1 MTKKNHS
8 PKSASEKIPLA
19 AYILLGLA
27 LLSGVILLIAKQSP
41 SFAAFFNK
49 YISGTVRVILAYAT
63 NLIPF
68 SVAELLIILL
78 PVMITVLVIYAIKRK
93 AHSLKA
99 IISYFVTLLAGASV
113 IFSIFVFSFG
123 VGYHVPTLYD
133 RFDIANNGASA
144 EELKQTATEL
154 AIQINRRTNGVDYT
168 ADGFSVM
175 PYSLEQMND
184 LLIAAYNPINEKY
197 TFVQKFSSNIKPVLM
212 SVPMSY
218 THTTGIYTFFTGEA
232 NLNVDFPDYTLPYTA
247 AHELAHQRGISR
259 ENEANFIAF
268 LVGIN
273 SGDNYIEYSAYLNMF
288 EYVASALYQ
297 TDSKMYNEVYALLYP
312 SAKNEIAAYSKFY
325 EKYRNS
331 KVGEISSSINNAYLV
346 ANGTE
351 EGTKSYGLVVDLT
364 VAYFAGA
371 FDEN

>member
-8 PKSASEKIPLA
+8 PKNASEKIPLA

-27 LLSGVILLIAKQSP
+27 LFSGVILLISRQSP
-41 SFAAFFNK
+41 SFAVFFNR

-78 PVMITVLVIYAIKRK
+78 PVMITVLIIYAVKK
-93 AHSLKA
+93 KSHSIRA
-99 IISYFVTLLAGASV
+99 IISYFVSLLAGVSV

-133 RFDIANNGASA
+133 RFDIVNDEVSA
-144 EELKQTATEL
+144 EELKQTATDL
-154 AIQINRRTNGVDYT
+154 VIQINRRTNHIDYT
-168 ADGFSVM
+168 ADGVSVM

-184 LLIAAYNPINEKY
+184 LLVAAYKTINEKY
-197 TFVQKFSSNIKPVLM
+197 SFVQKFSSNIKPVLM

-218 THTTGIYTFFTGEA
+218 THTTGVYTFFTGEA
-232 NLNVDFPDYTLPYTA
+232 NLNVDFSDYTLPYTA

-268 LVGIN
+268 LAGIN
-273 SGDNYIEYSAYLNMF
+273 SGNIYIEYSAYLNMF
-288 EYVASALYQ
+288 EYVASALYHV
-297 TDSKMYNEVYALLYP
+297 DNDMYNEVYELL
-312 SAKNEIAAYSKFY
+312 STEAKGEIAAYSKFY

-331 KVGEISSSINNAYLV
+331 RAGEISSSINNAYLV

-351 EGTKSYGLVVDLT
+351 EGTKSYGLVVDLA

>member
-8 PKSASEKIPLA
+8 PKNASEKIPLA
-19 AYILLGLA
+19 AYILLGFA
-27 LLSGVILLIAKQSP
+27 LLSGIILLIAGQSP
-41 SFAAFFNK
+41 SFAEFFNR

-78 PVMITVLVIYAIKRK
+78 PVMITLLIIYAIKK
-93 AHSLKA
+93 KSHSLGA
-99 IISYFVTLLAGASV
+99 IISYFVSLLAGVSV

-133 RFDIANNGASA
+133 RFDIATDEVSA
-144 EELKQTATEL
+144 EALNQTATEL
-154 AIQINRRTNGVDYT
+154 AIQINRRTNNIDYT
-168 ADGFSVM
+168 SDGFSIM
-175 PYSLEQMND
+175 PYSLEKMND
-184 LLIAAYNPINEKY
+184 LLIATYKQINKKY
-197 TFVQKFSSNIKPVLM
+197 PFVQCFSSNIKPILL

-218 THTTGIYTFFTGEA
+218 THTTGVYTFFTGEA

-273 SGDNYIEYSAYLNMF
+273 SGDVYIEYSAYLNMF
-288 EYVASALYQ
+288 EYVASALYHA
-297 TDSKMYNEVYALLYP
+297 DSKMYNEVYELLSP
-312 SAKNEIAAYSKFY
+312 AAKGEIAAYSNFY
-325 EKYRNS
+325 EKYKNS

-346 ANGTE
+346 ANGTT
-351 EGTKSYGLVVDLT
+351 EGTKSYGLVVDLA
-364 VAYFAGA
+364 VAYFAEA

>member
-19 AYILLGLA
+19 AYIMLGLA
-27 LLSGVILLIAKQSP
+27 LLSGVVLLIAKQSP

-78 PVMITVLVIYAIKRK
+78 PVMITVLIIYAIKRK
-93 AHSLKA
+93 AYSLKA

-133 RFDIANNGASA
+133 RFDIANNGVSA

-331 KVGEISSSINNAYLV
+331 KVGKISSSINNAYLV
-346 ANGTE
+346 ANGSE